1 MVCLPAC
8 MEVCMFVSVYFMYE
22 CVFLVHASGWAFVCG
37 CSSLCVFLLMPILC
51 YFFVPLCTL
60 NCTYTIFYLSVI
72 VSFWFFRCVNVCV
85 FNVCAFMLVSSP
97 GTSGSPAEVG
107 CVWTPA
113 RQHWVRACRHVVLN
127 SCHHHHPFSTPC
139 PTAGSVPLFTSHPLS
154 VPCWTQL
161 LTHLL
166 QLKFCLVDVVKKV
179 YRQGKL
185 ILLLKIIT

>member
-1 MVCLPAC
+1 MC
-8 MEVCMFVSVYFMYE
+8 VSVDA
-22 CVFLVHASGWAFVCG
+22 HFV
-37 CSSLCVFLLMPILC
+37 LF
-51 YFFVPLCTL
+51 LCTL
-60 NCTYTIFYLSVI
+60 MHFELHLYYLLPLSDCI
-72 VSFWFFRCVNVCV
+72 VLVFQVCEWIVCFVCV

-127 SCHHHHPFSTPC
+127 SCHHHPFSTPC